1 MLKLSAANG
10 RKLSIKVSIK
20 SKTTGEQRVIGQMV
34 EQLGATSLIH
44 DVLDETTTD
53 VSISIPGYVTSDI
66 GAVLAF
72 NVDHKN
78 IHIFQSD
85 TGKRIP
91 Q

>member
-1 MLKLSAANG
+1 M
-10 RKLSIKVSIK
+10 KVSIK
-20 SKTTGEQRVIGQMV
+20 SKTIGEQRVIGQMV
-34 EQLGATSLIH
+34 EQLGATSLVH
-44 DVLDETTTD
+44 GVLEETTTD
-53 VSISIPGYVTSDI
+53 VSISIPGHVTSDI